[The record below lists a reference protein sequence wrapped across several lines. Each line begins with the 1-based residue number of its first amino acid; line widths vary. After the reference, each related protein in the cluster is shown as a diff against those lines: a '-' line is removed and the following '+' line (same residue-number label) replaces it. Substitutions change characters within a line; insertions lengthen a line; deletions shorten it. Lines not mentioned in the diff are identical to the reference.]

1 MKTWKLVSGII
12 SMVLSLIIIVQSCAM
27 GVLEAMGASGNDSGS
42 GIIVAILL
50 IAGGIVSVV
59 TRQGGRGGN
68 IAIICIYG
76 TAAVIGSTANLYADL
91 VVWAVW
97 CCICALL
104 AVVSVIKSKE
114 E

>member
-1 MKTWKLVSGII
+1 
-12 SMVLSLIIIVQSCAM
+12 MVLSLIIIVQSCAM

-76 TAAVIGSTANLYADL
+76 IEQIGRASCRER
-91 VVWAVW
+91 V
-97 CCICALL
+97 
-104 AVVSVIKSKE
+104 
-114 E
+114 